1 MIFLEITH
9 YFYRLNS
16 HEHLIY
22 AIEFCNNH
30 EIEISFISSLHE
42 TRLIEIVQIE
52 ETEYIDESQLV
63 QLEKIV
69 RFHYDLG
76 INLEGIETINHLL
89 NCMNDM
95 QDEIT
100 ALRNRLRLYES
111 ND

>member
-1 MIFLEITH
+1 M
-9 YFYRLNS
+9 RK
-16 HEHLIY
+16 EHLIS

-30 EIEISFISSLHE
+30 EIEISFISSLNE
-42 TRLIEIVQIE
+42 TGLIEVVTIE
-52 ETEYIDESQLV
+52 EAEYIDESQLV

-69 RFHYDLG
+69 RFYYDLG

-89 NCMNDM
+89 DRMNSM

-111 ND
+111 YE

>member
-1 MIFLEITH
+1 MH
-9 YFYRLNS
+9 K
-16 HEHLIY
+16 EHLIS
-22 AIEFCNNH
+22 AIEFCTHH

-42 TRLIEIVQIE
+42 TGLIEVIQIE

-69 RFHYDLG
+69 RFYYDLG

-89 NCMNDM
+89 DRMNNM

>member
-1 MIFLEITH
+1 M
-9 YFYRLNS
+9 RK
-16 HEHLIY
+16 EHLIS
-22 AIEFCNNH
+22 AIEFCANH

-42 TRLIEIVQIE
+42 TGLIEVIQIE

-69 RFHYDLG
+69 RFYYDLG

-89 NCMNDM
+89 DRMNDM
-95 QDEIT
+95 QVEIM

>member
-1 MIFLEITH
+1 M
-9 YFYRLNS
+9 RK
-16 HEHLIY
+16 EHLIS

-42 TRLIEIVQIE
+42 TGLIEVVQIE

-69 RFHYDLG
+69 RFYYDLG
-76 INLEGIETINHLL
+76 INLEGIETVNHLL
-89 NCMNDM
+89 DRMQDL

>member
-1 MIFLEITH
+1 MH
-9 YFYRLNS
+9 K
-16 HEHLIY
+16 EHLIS
-22 AIEFCNNH
+22 AIEFCNHH

-42 TRLIEIVQIE
+42 TGLIEVIQIE

-69 RFHYDLG
+69 RFYYDLG

-89 NCMNDM
+89 DRMNDM
-95 QDEIT
+95 QVEIM